1 MKNISHIDK
10 DQFISICNQSLT
22 MAEAARALNISYK
35 ILIKY
40 AKLYGCYNP
49 NQGGK
54 GTTKSYKNT
63 LKKVNDILSGKFPNF
78 QTYKLKQ
85 KLIKLGIKENKC
97 EICGCVDWQG
107 KKLNMQLHHI
117 DGNPHNHKLDNLQML
132 CPNCHSQT
140 ENFTARNKN
149 WRI

>member
-1 MKNISHIDK
+1 MFVILQKQWLKQQKNYGLSFSTFK
-10 DQFISICNQSLT
+10 
-22 MAEAARALNISYK
+22 R
-35 ILIKY
+35 Y

-54 GTTKSYKNT
+54 GTTKSYKNA

-85 KLIKLGIKENKC
+85 KLIKLGIKQNKC
-97 EICGCVDWQG
+97 EICGCKDWQG
-107 KKLNMQLHHI
+107 KPLQMQLHHI
-117 DGNPHNHKLDNLQML
+117 DGNPKNHLLNNLQML

-140 ENFTARNKN
+140 ENFTARNK
-149 WRI
+149 RH

>member
-1 MKNISHIDK
+1 MFVILQKQWLK
-10 DQFISICNQSLT
+10 RQK
-22 MAEAARALNISYK
+22 SYGLSFSTFK
-35 ILIKY
+35 RY
-40 AKLYGCYNP
+40 AKLFDCYKP

-54 GTTKSYKNT
+54 GTVKQFSS
-63 LKKVNDILSGKFPNF
+63 KKLYDILNGKYPKF

-85 KLIKLGIKENKC
+85 KLIKEGIKENKC

-107 KKLNMQLHHI
+107 KPLQMQLHHI

>member
-1 MKNISHIDK
+1 MKNTFQIDK
-10 DQFISICNQSLT
+10 TYFIKVCNSSKT
-22 MAEAARALNISYK
+22 MAEAARILHLKYK

-85 KLIKLGIKENKC
+85 KLIKLGIKQNKC
-97 EICGCVDWQG
+97 EICGCKDWQG
-107 KKLNMQLHHI
+107 KPLQMQLHHI
-117 DGNPHNHKLDNLQML
+117 DGNPKNHLLNNLQML

-140 ENFTARNKN
+140 ENFTARNK
-149 WRI
+149 RH